1 MTPFMVFCVSPQQPL
16 AIHFDCPP
24 QFRFA
29 FFDYSGTGHQPPCS
43 ASPTHAWSVKT
54 LGKGDLLRVCAD
66 LIPSDAS
73 YIGVLD
79 DDVHLRVSDINYLL
93 FLGALQQLD
102 LFQPS
107 LSHESDT
114 NFPHL
119 KTRPGTLLAPTTFVE
134 VMAPF
139 FSRQAFEECR
149 TLFSSSISGWGLDIA
164 WSHRLLQRQG
174 RLAIIHAVTASHLR
188 PLGSQHWVMPN
199 GEKPVDEMRRVMKEN
214 GIESYHIK

>member
-1 MTPFMVFCVSPQQPL
+1 MTPFIVFCVSPRQEL
-16 AIHFDCPP
+16 AIHFDCAP

-29 FFDYSGTGHQPPCS
+29 FFDYSGTGHRPDCS

-54 LGKGDLLRVCAD
+54 HGKGELLRVCAG
-66 LIPSDAS
+66 LIPEDAD

-79 DDVHLRVSDINYLL
+79 DDVHLRVSDINRLL
-93 FLGALQQLD
+93 FLGRLHRLD
-102 LFQPS
+102 IFQPS

-119 KTRPGTLLAPTTFVE
+119 KNRPGTMIASTTFVE

-149 TLFSSSISGWGLDIA
+149 DLFSTNVSGWGVDIV
-164 WSHRLLQRQG
+164 WSHRVLQRQG
-174 RLAIIHAVTASHLR
+174 RLGIVHAVTASHLR
-188 PLGSQHWVMPN
+188 PTQSQDWVMPN
-199 GEKPVDEMRRVMKEN
+199 GEKPLDEMRKTMREN
-214 GIESYHIK
+214 GLESYHVQ